1 MLNRG
6 LDKLE
11 LLRIVEAVANEKSID
26 KELVIGSMESAIQK
40 AALTKFGNDNNI
52 EVTIDRE
59 NGDIKIQ
66 KVLDIVE
73 KVEDSS
79 REISLADAKKI
90 NKETAHLKLGEKIY
104 EELPQIDFG
113 RIAAQSAKQV
123 ISSRVR
129 EAEKN
134 RQYEDFKDKQE
145 QILSGIIKRLEYGNV
160 IVDLGKAE
168 GVIKKDELIPR
179 EILKTGDRV
188 KAYCYEVKK
197 EMKGQQ
203 IFLSRAHP
211 QFLAK
216 LFFQEVPEIYE
227 GTIEIKAVARDPGS
241 RAKICVFS
249 QDSSIDPVGACVG
262 MRGSRVQTIV
272 NELHGEKIDI
282 IKWTEDLPTLI
293 SESLSP
299 AEIQKVL
306 IDQDNKRIDIILTEE
321 NLSKAIGRRGQNVRL
336 ASKLTNYE
344 IDILTDKE
352 DSERRQ
358 AEFKERTDIL
368 IKNLEVD
375 ETLGQLL
382 VSEGFTSIEEI
393 AQSNPEDISKID
405 AIDEETSKELIN
417 RSKETLIKEKEAV
430 AEKLK
435 KLGVEEKLSNLKGM
449 TQGMLVILGKK
460 FINKDSVALILGDN
474 FFYGQ
479 SLTNILKKNINFQK
493 GAKIFLHPVKNPQ
506 NYGVA
511 YVRKK
516 KVVKLKEK
524 PKKTNS
530 NLAVTGLYL
539 FDNRVMEFTKKL
551 RPSNRGELE
560 IIDLLNIYRKK
571 NLLNAELIGRGGAWL
586 DAGNIKDY
594 YSASSFISA
603 IENRQGFKIACPE
616 EIALKNNWIKKDNI
630 KKSIKFYGNCEY
642 SKYLKTLLK

>member
-6 LDKLE
+6 LDKQE

-26 KELVIGSMESAIQK
+26 KELIIGSMESAIQK
-40 AALTKFGNDNNI
+40 AALTKFGSENNI
-52 EVTIDRE
+52 EVIIDRE
-59 NGDIKIQ
+59 SGEIKIT
-66 KVLDIVE
+66 KVLEIVE
-73 KVEDSS
+73 NVEDSS
-79 REISLADAKKI
+79 REIALEEVKKNPE
-90 NKETAHLKLGEKIY
+90 NKNLKIGEKIF

-134 RQYEDFKDKQE
+134 RQYEDFIDKQE

-179 EILKTGDRV
+179 ELLKTGDRV
-188 KAYCYEVKK
+188 KAYCYEVRK
-197 EMKGQQ
+197 ELKGHQ

-227 GTIEIKAVARDPGS
+227 GTIEIKSVARDPGS
-241 RAKICVFS
+241 RAKICVHS
-249 QDSSIDPVGACVG
+249 QDASIDPVGACVG

-306 IDQDNKRIDIILTEE
+306 IDQDNRRIDIILTEE

-358 AEFKERTDIL
+358 TEFKERTETL

-382 VSEGFTSIEEI
+382 VSEGFTSIDEI
-393 AQSNPEDISKID
+393 AQSNQEDISKID
-405 AIDEETSKELIN
+405 AIDEETANELIT
-417 RSKETLIKEKEAV
+417 RSKETLEKQKEAV
-430 AEKLK
+430 AQKLK
-435 KLGVEEKLSNLKGM
+435 ELGVEEKLVNLNGM
-449 TQGMLVILGKK
+449 TQGMLVILG
-460 FINKDSVALILGDN
+460 
-474 FFYGQ
+474 Q
-479 SLTNILKKNINFQK
+479 KNIK
-493 GAKIFLHPVKNPQ
+493 
-506 NYGVA
+506 
-511 YVRKK
+511 
-516 KVVKLKEK
+516 KLKDF
-524 PKKTNS
+524 
-530 NLAVTGLYL
+530 A
-539 FDNRVMEFTKKL
+539 
-551 RPSNRGELE
+551 
-560 IIDLLNIYRKK
+560 DLSSD
-571 NLLNAELIGRGGAWL
+571 ELIGGF
-586 DAGNIKDY
+586 DEIKGKK
-594 YSASSFISA
+594 IR
-603 IENRQGFKIACPE
+603 IEGYLEEFSLSRKEADDLIMAAR
-616 EIALKNNWIKKDNI
+616 EIAYK
-630 KKSIKFYGNCEY
+630 
-642 SKYLKTLLK
+642 

>member
-11 LLRIVEAVANEKSID
+11 LLRIVDAVANEKSID

-40 AALTKFGNDNNI
+40 AALTKFGNENDI
-52 EVTIDRE
+52 EVKINRE
-59 NGDIKIQ
+59 SGEITIQ
-66 KVLDIVE
+66 KVLEIVE
-73 KVEDSS
+73 VVEDPS
-79 REISLADAKKI
+79 RQITLGDAKSI
-90 NKETAHLKLGEKIY
+90 NKGNEELKLGSKIF
-104 EELPQIDFG
+104 EELPQVDFG

-134 RQYEDFKDKQE
+134 RQYEDFIDKQG

-160 IVDLGKAE
+160 IIDLGRAE

-188 KAYCYEVKK
+188 KAYCYEVRK
-197 EMKGQQ
+197 EFKGHQ

-211 QFLAK
+211 QFLAR

-227 GTIEIKAVARDPGS
+227 GVIEIKSVARDPGS
-241 RAKICVFS
+241 RAKICVNS
-249 QDSSIDPVGACVG
+249 KDTSIDPVGACVG

-306 IDQDNKRIDIILTEE
+306 IDQENKRIDVILSEE

-336 ASKLTNYE
+336 ASKLTNFE

-358 AEFKERTDIL
+358 TEFKERTENL

-382 VSEGFTSIEEI
+382 VSEGYQSIEDI
-393 AQSNPEDISKID
+393 SQSKPEDIEKIEG
-405 AIDEETSKELIN
+405 IDSDTAKELIN
-417 RSKETLIKEKEAV
+417 RSKENLIKEREEVSK
-430 AEKLK
+430 KLK
-435 KLGVEEKLSNLKGM
+435 ELGVEDSLINLKGM
-449 TQGMLVILGKK
+449 TQGMLVILG
-460 FINKDSVALILGDN
+460 
-474 FFYGQ
+474 Q
-479 SLTNILKKNINFQK
+479 KNI
-493 GAKIFLHPVKNPQ
+493 
-506 NYGVA
+506 
-511 YVRKK
+511 
-516 KVVKLKEK
+516 
-524 PKKTNS
+524 
-530 NLAVTGLYL
+530 
-539 FDNRVMEFTKKL
+539 KKL
-551 RPSNRGELE
+551 ADFA
-560 IIDLLNIYRKK
+560 DLSSD
-571 NLLNAELIGRGGAWL
+571 ELIGGF
-586 DAGNIKDY
+586 DEIKGKKIRVEGYLEEFSLSREEADQLIM
-594 YSASSFISA
+594 SARDIV
-603 IENRQGFKIACPE
+603 FK
-616 EIALKNNWIKKDNI
+616 
-630 KKSIKFYGNCEY
+630 
-642 SKYLKTLLK
+642 

>member
-52 EVTIDRE
+52 EVIIDRE
-59 NGDIKIQ
+59 SGEIKIQ

-73 KVEDSS
+73 KVEDSA
-79 REISLADAKKI
+79 REITLEEAKKFNK
-90 NKETAHLKLGEKIY
+90 NKELKVGEKIY

-134 RQYEDFKDKQE
+134 RQYEDFIDKQG
-145 QILSGIIKRLEYGNV
+145 QILSGIIKRLEYGNI

-197 EMKGQQ
+197 EIKGHQ

-227 GTIEIKAVARDPGS
+227 GTIEIKSVARDPGS
-241 RAKICVFS
+241 RAKICVYS
-249 QDSSIDPVGACVG
+249 KDSSIDPVGACVG

-299 AEIQKVL
+299 AEIQRVL
-306 IDQDNKRIDIILTEE
+306 IDQGNKRIDIILTEE

-336 ASKLTNYE
+336 ATKLLNFE
-344 IDILTDKE
+344 INIMTDAE

-358 AEFKERTDIL
+358 LEFKEKTENFV
-368 IKNLEVD
+368 KNLELD

-382 VSEGFTSIEEI
+382 VAEGYSTIDDIKDSSVENLLKIEGIEEDTAKALI
-393 AQSNPEDISKID
+393 ERAKEFHQKDQEDISERI
-405 AIDEETSKELIN
+405 KELGLDDG
-417 RSKETLIKEKEAV
+417 LI
-430 AEKLK
+430 
-435 KLGVEEKLSNLKGM
+435 NLKGL
-449 TQGMLVILGKK
+449 TPGMLVT
-460 FINKDSVALILGDN
+460 LGD
-474 FFYGQ
+474 Q
-479 SLTNILKKNINFQK
+479 KILSLQDFADLASDELTGGYDIVK
-493 GAKIFLHPVKNPQ
+493 GERVKIQGYLEDFALSKDEAD
-506 NYGVA
+506 GLIMSA
-511 YVRKK
+511 RKI
-516 KVVKLKEK
+516 VYE
-524 PKKTNS
+524 
-530 NLAVTGLYL
+530 
-539 FDNRVMEFTKKL
+539 D
-551 RPSNRGELE
+551 
-560 IIDLLNIYRKK
+560 
-571 NLLNAELIGRGGAWL
+571 
-586 DAGNIKDY
+586 
-594 YSASSFISA
+594 
-603 IENRQGFKIACPE
+603 
-616 EIALKNNWIKKDNI
+616 
-630 KKSIKFYGNCEY
+630 
-642 SKYLKTLLK
+642 